1 MGRFLCKSNPCFDFN
16 CFIFYISLLGLAAR
30 WKNWR
35 LEFYREFFGC
45 LGVREYSKLRKVTVP
60 WQKRLTSA
68 RRGLER
74 GEEAAEFIHGTR
86 RLVSMLMTR
95 RGSFVDFSVMN
106 EWKEWRGRRRRLSIT
121 PRYIIAPGRD
131 RPPHYRRW
139 MVKVCELRGE
149 NRMK

>member
-1 MGRFLCKSNPCFDFN
+1 MGRFLCKSNPCFDFI

-30 WKNWR
+30 RKNWR

-106 EWKEWRGRRRRLSIT
+106 EWKEWRGRRRRRHAIDYAALYHRPGPRSAAPLSPLNGQSLRIT
-121 PRYIIAPGRD
+121 GR
-131 RPPHYRRW
+131 
-139 MVKVCELRGE
+139 K
-149 NRMK
+149 